1 MDTLTPKNIFWIIQ
15 VHIFWGDLSDV
26 SVKTATL
33 LRIFSVDV
41 AETVVEERDALVAD
55 NSLVYPENHSFLNSC
70 LLFIES
76 KYDAIQL

>member
-1 MDTLTPKNIFWIIQ
+1 MDTLTPINIFLIIQ
-15 VHIFWGDLSDV
+15 IHNFWGDLSDV

-33 LRIFSVDV
+33 LRSFSVDV
-41 AETVVEERDALVAD
+41 AETVVEEGDAILAD
-55 NSLVYPENHSFLNSC
+55 NSLVYPENHSFLNSY